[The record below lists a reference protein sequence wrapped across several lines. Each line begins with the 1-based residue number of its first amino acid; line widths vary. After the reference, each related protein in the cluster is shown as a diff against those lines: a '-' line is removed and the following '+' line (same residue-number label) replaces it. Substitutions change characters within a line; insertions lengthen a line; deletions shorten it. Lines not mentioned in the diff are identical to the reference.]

1 MIDISDSLKNQQE
14 HVEYWISYLKSH
26 LDSEEL
32 SIIVVGN
39 QIDKIKDSQINGISN
54 YLSGLKGTLIYD
66 SVLLSA
72 KKVSNIDTLI
82 SILQQKCNTMD
93 KNKFM
98 IPKLYKITAESLQRE
113 DVPFLIG
120 NQRLQCN

>member
-1 MIDISDSLKNQQE
+1 MIDISHSLKNQKE
-14 HVEYWISYLKSH
+14 HIEYWISYLKSH
-26 LDSEEL
+26 LDSEDL

-39 QIDKIKDSQINGISN
+39 QLDKIKDNSHINGISKN
-54 YLSGLKGTLIYD
+54 LSGFKGTMIYD

-82 SILQQKCNTMD
+82 TILQQKCNTMD

-98 IPKLYKITAESLQRE
+98 IPKLYKETAESLQKE

-120 NQRLQCN
+120 TQRV